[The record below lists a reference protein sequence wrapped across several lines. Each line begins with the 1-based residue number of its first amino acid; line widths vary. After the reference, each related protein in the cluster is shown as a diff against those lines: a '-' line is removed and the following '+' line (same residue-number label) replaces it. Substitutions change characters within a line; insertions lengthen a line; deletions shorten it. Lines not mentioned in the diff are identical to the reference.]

1 QQDLYATYHVGEE
14 FPTLTNGLRAI
25 DEVLNFCA
33 YRENDPLGHALALGI
48 GVQDYYQAKRNKV
61 MCSLGDYI
69 DDIIWLYSIFS
80 FSEEGEDK
88 QYLPYL
94 RNEFDKY
101 RHLLFG
107 ATFKENN
114 FPTFEDYYD
123 SYFLRGDCPETHRL
137 IAESSDCSY
146 KELSKSYYYQ
156 LNSHHHSHEHAF
168 LNKKARMLY
177 LRFTFDEEFNKSLN
191 TIFNTNI
198 TDIYIKCV
206 TRAQEILKQK
216 ILKMGI
222 FIEANPT
229 SNKKISYIDHYIK
242 LPALKLNKYG
252 LSDEV
257 NQINLPIS
265 INTDDSSIFQTNLTN
280 EYSMIAAALMRE
292 GYSKQS
298 VYRYLEELAIASNV
312 HSFID
317 KNH

>member
-1 QQDLYATYHVGEE
+1 
-14 FPTLTNGLRAI
+14 
-25 DEVLNFCA
+25 
-33 YRENDPLGHALALGI
+33 
-48 GVQDYYQAKRNKV
+48 
-61 MCSLGDYI
+61 
-69 DDIIWLYSIFS
+69 
-80 FSEEGEDK
+80 
-88 QYLPYL
+88 
-94 RNEFDKY
+94 
-101 RHLLFG
+101 
-107 ATFKENN
+107 
-114 FPTFEDYYD
+114 
-123 SYFLRGDCPETHRL
+123 
-137 IAESSDCSY
+137 
-146 KELSKSYYYQ
+146 
-156 LNSHHHSHEHAF
+156 
-168 LNKKARMLY
+168 MLY

-312 HSFID
+312 HSFIA